1 MASPDDARRT
11 LAGFA
16 AERARCA
23 WQAGNLVQAARL
35 NRQCMDFDP
44 ARGERWQDRAERIG
58 AEADRA
64 ELSVTL
70 AVRLALAGIEPD
82 DPGLARIREHNRAL
96 GIPQPAVM
104 PGGPNRRQVSDG
116 RD

>member
-35 NRQCMDFDP
+35 NRQCADFDP
-44 ARGERWQDRAERIG
+44 GHAERWQALADQIRSA
-58 AEADRA
+58 ADRA
-64 ELSVTL
+64 DLSVTL

-82 DPGLARIREHNRAL
+82 DPGLTKIRDHNRAL
-96 GIPQPAVM
+96 GIPQSAAA
-104 PGGPNRRQVSDG
+104 PGGAQPEAG
-116 RD
+116 E